1 MTSQEEESEDQQIY
15 QEFSEKGKKIL
26 SILPEKINNNQKNN
40 ENSISYSHKKM
51 CDFTLTNKLGEGTF
65 GTVLLGI
72 NNQTSEKV
80 AIKIM
85 ERNKIIQKEDIERVD
100 REIKILQCIFHPNIV
115 RLFNVTKTK
124 EKIFMVMEYIKGKE
138 LFDYIILKK
147 RLNEIEACKFFQ
159 QIISAIEYLSK
170 LKTVHRDL
178 KPENILIEEHSN
190 TLKLV
195 DFGLSNIYTSKN
207 VYLKTACGSPS
218 YAAPEMLMGMPY
230 QAPFV
235 DIWSSGIILY
245 AMLCGYL
252 PFEGENNEKLY
263 ENIMKGEFE
272 IPNYISDKAKDLI
285 KKILITD
292 PKKRANISQIK
303 NHPWFHLYKN
313 EYGKIIIYEGLLLTE
328 IVIPIDE
335 EIIKEMIEK
344 YNFGLKKEEIRIAI
358 LSNKHNDITTIY
370 YLLLNNR
377 IKKGKKSIC
386 DLKSNEFKKY
396 IQNKENLFEKYEFDI
411 KKLIEERKK
420 GLFINNFYSNIGTN
434 KNSTSHL
441 KTPKYKNRNINTN
454 SNTSNNNIKEL
465 KNYKTNFQLTSPNSN
480 IMKKN
485 NSKNLFHSGSRPTVS
500 RKVVNKNLI
509 FSPIT
514 KKTELHS
521 YFSDKN
527 LPIAKNKKNIYNKTE
542 TNTDPKLKQSKM
554 LLSNRF
560 RVNLNN
566 NDFKNINLNNNN
578 NKNNF
583 NSINYHNNYHPFM
596 TDHKVIK
603 KIFDINNFSF
613 DKNALIDLACL
624 NYNNKNDLFE
634 KIINL
639 CNKFKYNFRKISDNK
654 IKIEYFIQNFSM
666 EIKIIKDVISNYN
679 IIKFKILKGNNEMFD
694 NISKKIIN
702 NIDIEKK
709 NNE

>member
-1 MTSQEEESEDQQIY
+1 MTSQEEESEDKQIY

-26 SILPEKINNNQKNN
+26 SILPDKIPNNNQNN
-40 ENSISYSHKKM
+40 ENPNLYSHNKI

-138 LFDYIILKK
+138 LYDYIILKK

-190 TLKLV
+190 TLKIV
-195 DFGLSNIYTSKN
+195 DFGLSNIYSSKN
-207 VYLKTACGSPS
+207 LYLKTACGSPS

-235 DIWSSGIILY
+235 DIWSAGIILY

-272 IPNYISDKAKDLI
+272 IPSYLSDKAKDLI

-292 PKKRANISQIK
+292 PKKRANINQIK

-335 EIIKEMIEK
+335 EIVKEMIEK

-377 IKKGKKSIC
+377 IKKGKKSLC

-411 KKLIEERKK
+411 KKVIEERKK
-420 GLFINNFYSNIGTN
+420 GLFLNNFYSNIGTN
-434 KNSTSHL
+434 KNSSTHL
-441 KTPKYKNRNINTN
+441 KTPKFKNRNNNINN
-454 SNTSNNNIKEL
+454 SINKNIKEL

-480 IMKKN
+480 LMKKN
-485 NSKNLFHSGSRPTVS
+485 NSKNLFHSGSRPIVS
-500 RKVVNKNLI
+500 RKVINQNFIL
-509 FSPIT
+509 SPNS
-514 KKTELHS
+514 KKIELHS
-521 YFSDKN
+521 NFSDKN
-527 LPIAKNKKNIYNKTE
+527 LPINKKNIYNKTE
-542 TNTDPKLKQSKM
+542 TNTDPKKKQSKM

-566 NDFKNINLNNNN
+566 NDFKNIIINNNR
-578 NKNNF
+578 NNF
-583 NSINYHNNYHPFM
+583 NNNYRPFM
-596 TDHKVIK
+596 TDHKIVK

-624 NYNNKNDLFE
+624 NFNNKNDLFE
-634 KIINL
+634 KITNL
-639 CNKFKYNFRKISDNK
+639 CNKFKYNYRKLSDNK
-654 IKIEYFIQNFSM
+654 IKIEYLIQNFSM
-666 EIKIIKDVISNYN
+666 EIKIIKDAISNYN
-679 IIKFKILKGNNEMFD
+679 IIKFKILKGNNELFD

-702 NIDIEKK
+702 NIDIEKN

>member
-1 MTSQEEESEDQQIY
+1 
-15 QEFSEKGKKIL
+15 
-26 SILPEKINNNQKNN
+26 
-40 ENSISYSHKKM
+40 
-51 CDFTLTNKLGEGTF
+51 
-65 GTVLLGI
+65 
-72 NNQTSEKV
+72 
-80 AIKIM
+80 
-85 ERNKIIQKEDIERVD
+85 
-100 REIKILQCIFHPNIV
+100 
-115 RLFNVTKTK
+115 
-124 EKIFMVMEYIKGKE
+124 
-138 LFDYIILKK
+138 
-147 RLNEIEACKFFQ
+147 
-159 QIISAIEYLSK
+159 
-170 LKTVHRDL
+170 
-178 KPENILIEEHSN
+178 
-190 TLKLV
+190 
-195 DFGLSNIYTSKN
+195 
-207 VYLKTACGSPS
+207 
-218 YAAPEMLMGMPY
+218 
-230 QAPFV
+230 
-235 DIWSSGIILY
+235 
-245 AMLCGYL
+245 
-252 PFEGENNEKLY
+252 
-263 ENIMKGEFE
+263 
-272 IPNYISDKAKDLI
+272 
-285 KKILITD
+285 
-292 PKKRANISQIK
+292 
-303 NHPWFHLYKN
+303 
-313 EYGKIIIYEGLLLTE
+313 
-328 IVIPIDE
+328 
-335 EIIKEMIEK
+335 MIEK

-386 DLKSNEFKKY
+386 DLKSYEFKKY

-411 KKLIEERKK
+411 NKLIEERKK
-420 GLFINNFYSNIGTN
+420 GLFINSFYSNIGTN

-441 KTPKYKNRNINTN
+441 KTPNFKNRNININ
-454 SNTSNNNIKEL
+454 SNNNNIKEL

-485 NSKNLFHSGSRPTVS
+485 NSKNLFHSGSKPTVS
-500 RKVVNKNLI
+500 RRVVNKNFIL
-509 FSPIT
+509 SPIS
-514 KKTELHS
+514 KNPELHS

-527 LPIAKNKKNIYNKTE
+527 LPITKNKKNIYNKTE

-566 NDFKNINLNNNN
+566 NDFKNININN
-578 NKNNF
+578 NKNNNF
-583 NSINYHNNYHPFM
+583 SINYNNNYHPFI
-596 TDHKVIK
+596 TDHKIVK

-634 KIINL
+634 KITNL